1 MKKLFIHVELEL
13 ADAMLVASWGISDGR
28 LDREDFSFSALKLVQ
43 FRRLF
48 VLKLLFQR
56 EADATA

>member
-1 MKKLFIHVELEL
+1 MKKLFMHVELEL

>member
-1 MKKLFIHVELEL
+1 MHVELKL
-13 ADAMLVASWGISDGR
+13 AYAMLVASWGISDGR
-28 LDREDFSFSALKLVQ
+28 LDIEDFSFSALRLVQ

-48 VLKLLFQR
+48 FLQLLFQR